1 MRTLKR
7 WALYFQMRSL
17 EICIDGMSECLDL
30 VRDPETIN
38 RIVMAQINARRE
50 LRHIRAEYRQLRPN
64 RKWRLAA

>member
-7 WALYFQMRSL
+7 WALYIRMRCL
-17 EICIDGMSECLDL
+17 EATIDGMSECLDL

-50 LRHIRAEYRQLRPN
+50 LRHIRTEYRSLRPN
-64 RKWRLAA
+64 RKWRLA

>member
-7 WALYFQMRSL
+7 WFLYVQMRCL
-17 EICIDGMSECLDL
+17 EATIDGMDDCLEL

-50 LRHIRAEYRQLRPN
+50 LRHIRAEYRSLRPN
-64 RKWRLAA
+64 RKWRLS